1 MQIPGAGGLRY
12 KERLDV
18 KTYNIG
24 LRFLE
29 ESSNLLAPAGHDL
42 SDHFAFPRL
51 KLKHKSDHG

>member
-42 SDHFAFPRL
+42 SRSFCFSEV
-51 KLKHKSDHG
+51 KVET

>member
-24 LRFLE
+24 LRFFE
-29 ESSNLLAPAGHDL
+29 EHDL
-42 SDHFAFPRL
+42 SRSFCF
-51 KLKHKSDHG
+51 SDVKVET